1 MTNQLPTTF
10 SLWGAQFDTK
20 QQEIVGWLLFS
31 ITLYFYL
38 HFIAV
43 AGIEISKWIQPFY
56 EAVITR
62 NRLIKNPEFDNTD
75 WMALFSTDGD
85 KSMEERAKKEA
96 FIHVQK
102 KLRHLN
108 NLVYLKL
115 IIEILLPF
123 VVGLI
128 ALTLLVKLITSVPN

>member
-1 MTNQLPTTF
+1 MKNTFSIYDSPLSEETKRIKRNLLIASCVCIFISMTNQLPTTF

-75 WMALFSTDGD
+75 
-85 KSMEERAKKEA
+85 
-96 FIHVQK
+96 
-102 KLRHLN
+102 
-108 NLVYLKL
+108 
-115 IIEILLPF
+115 
-123 VVGLI
+123 
-128 ALTLLVKLITSVPN
+128 